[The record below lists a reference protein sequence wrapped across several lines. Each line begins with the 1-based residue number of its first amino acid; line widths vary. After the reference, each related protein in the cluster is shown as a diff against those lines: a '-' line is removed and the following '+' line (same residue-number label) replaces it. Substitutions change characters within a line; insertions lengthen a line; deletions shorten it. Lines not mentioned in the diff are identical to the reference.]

1 MYKLSSS
8 NHHIAVLQFESD
20 KERRLAATKQPF
32 IKMNEFNNQNI
43 NNDTIMNDSD
53 VINEEANTSSE
64 IQMNAPQL
72 NEIRKETVYL
82 SEEATTDAFRKE
94 LGIPLG
100 TFSSE
105 PVQHGSMDSSNTRVY
120 ADSRYST
127 KDYQYQTYDTYDTN
141 ENYRTDIGAS
151 TPVYSKD
158 FTKKEKA
165 TKTKRRGSVVW
176 VALLCIILS
185 LISGFAGA
193 WAYNKYFAPP
203 TTSVVYEAVTP
214 APETTSV
221 SAEPTSLADV
231 IDKLKPSVVEV
242 RTEVVTYG
250 HFFGQS
256 ISQGAGSGVFLTSD
270 GYIVTNFHVIKNSN
284 SVTVTTT
291 DGKEYP
297 AEVIGY
303 DEEEDLAVIK
313 IDGTG
318 FTPAVIGDSAST
330 RVGDTAIAIGN
341 PLGTLGGTVTT
352 GIVSALDRQIEVEGQ
367 LMTLLQTN
375 AAVSPGNSGG
385 GLFNAR
391 GELIGIVN
399 AKSDGE
405 DVEGLGFAIPSNTVK
420 EVTSDIM
427 ENKTTS
433 RVSKGPILGVTVI
446 SVNDAETASQYNVSR
461 FGIYIVAV
469 NPGYGSE
476 KAGLE
481 VGDYIISVDGTAVY
495 NADDVSDVLNNH
507 KVGDVV
513 EVQVIRDNQVKNYNV
528 ELMEYSGS

>member
-1 MYKLSSS
+1 
-8 NHHIAVLQFESD
+8 
-20 KERRLAATKQPF
+20 
-32 IKMNEFNNQNI
+32 
-43 NNDTIMNDSD
+43 MNDYNENNSNDIIDEETHTVEEINKDPEETQTVNCSSD
-53 VINEEANTSSE
+53 NIPK
-64 IQMNAPQL
+64 Q
-72 NEIRKETVYL
+72 TVYL
-82 SEEATTDAFRKE
+82 NEGVSTEEFRNE
-94 LGIPLG
+94 FGIPADETKSESALHG
-100 TFSSE
+100 TI
-105 PVQHGSMDSSNTRVY
+105 DSSNTHVHV
-120 ADSRYST
+120 DSRYST
-127 KDYQYQTYDTYDTN
+127 SEYQYQTYDTYDTN
-141 ENYRTDIGAS
+141 ENYRTIEDNKA
-151 TPVYSKD
+151 PVYSKD
-158 FTKKEKA
+158 FTKKETSVK
-165 TKTKRRGSVVW
+165 KKRRSGAVW
-176 VALLCIILS
+176 VALLCILLS

-203 TTSVVYEAVTP
+203 ATSVVYESVT
-214 APETTSV
+214 PETTSV
-221 SAEPTSLADV
+221 ASEPTSLADV

-250 HFFGQS
+250 NFFGQS

-297 AEVIGY
+297 ANVIGY

-313 IDGTG
+313 IDGTD
-318 FTPAVIGDSAST
+318 FSPAVIGSSSAA

-367 LMTLLQTN
+367 MMNLLQTN

-385 GLFNAR
+385 GLFNVK

-405 DVEGLGFAIPSNTVK
+405 DVEGLGFAIPSDTVK
-420 EVTSDIM
+420 RVTADIM

-433 RVSKGPILGVTVI
+433 RVSTGPILGVTVV
-446 SVNDAETASQYNVSR
+446 SVNNEETAKQYNVTR
-461 FGIYIVAV
+461 YGVYIVAV
-469 NPGYGSE
+469 NPEYGSE
-476 KAGLE
+476 KAGLK

-495 NADDVSDVLNNH
+495 DSQDISDVLNQH
-507 KVGDVV
+507 KVGDSV
-513 EVQVIRDNQVKNYNV
+513 EVQVIRDNQVRSFTV
-528 ELMEYSGS
+528 ELMEYNH

>member
-1 MYKLSSS
+1 M
-8 NHHIAVLQFESD
+8 ND
-20 KERRLAATKQPF
+20 
-32 IKMNEFNNQNI
+32 MNEFNEQN
-43 NNDTIMNDSD
+43 NN
-53 VINEEANTSSE
+53 VIPDEQTAAPAEENNNTPEE
-64 IQMNAPQL
+64 IQPNIYTANNIPQ
-72 NEIRKETVYL
+72 ETVYL
-82 SEEATTDAFRKE
+82 SEGVTTNEFRSE
-94 LGIPLG
+94 FGIPTETLKA
-100 TFSSE
+100 E
-105 PVQHGSMDSSNTRVY
+105 PVTHGTKDSSNTRVY
-120 ADSRYST
+120 SDARYST
-127 KDYQYQTYDTYDTN
+127 SDYQYQTYDTYDTN
-141 ENYRTDIGAS
+141 ENYRTKTD
-151 TPVYSKD
+151 TKLPVYSKD
-158 FTKKEKA
+158 FTKKE
-165 TKTKRRGSVVW
+165 TKTKTRKRGGVVW
-176 VALLCIILS
+176 VALLCILLS
-185 LISGFAGA
+185 LLSGFAGA
-193 WAYNKYFAPP
+193 WAYNKYVAKP
-203 TTSVVYEAVTP
+203 TTSVIYESV

-221 SAEPTSLADV
+221 VSDTTSLADV
-231 IDKLKPSVVEV
+231 IEKLKPSVVEV

-256 ISQGAGSGVFLTSD
+256 ISQGAGSGVFLTDD

-313 IDGTG
+313 IEGTG
-318 FTPAVIGDSAST
+318 FSPAVIGDSAAA

-367 LMTLLQTN
+367 MMNLLQTN

-385 GLFNAR
+385 GLFNAK

-420 EVTSDIM
+420 EVTADIM

-433 RVSKGPILGVTVI
+433 RVSTGPILGVTVV
-446 SVNDAETASQYNVSR
+446 SVNNDETAKQYNVSR
-461 FGIYIVAV
+461 YGIYIVAV
-469 NPGYGSE
+469 SQGYGSE

-481 VGDYIISVDGTAVY
+481 VGDYIISVDGTAVFE
-495 NADDVSDVLNNH
+495 ADDISEVLNKHN
-507 KVGDVV
+507 VGDFV
-513 EVQVIRDNQVKNYNV
+513 EVQVIRDNQVKTFKV
-528 ELMEYSGS
+528 ELMEYTH